1 MRTLMHPSCLAALL
15 AVPLAVA
22 CQAPSGPA
30 RTASQSEPVSD
41 ERMLAVDKY
50 YAREPFDDQARA
62 AVVRQRALFDQ
73 HFRPGSAALSPLGER
88 DLAILA
94 DAVAEDG
101 GSISVRRGS
110 AGDRLYKERV
120 ETVRDGLL
128 AAGID
133 AKRIRLNDDPPGGG
147 GTSTAEAIL
156 IRAKIRDQP
165 MSAPSQGEML
175 SPTGGSPTPVG
186 GAS

>member
-1 MRTLMHPSCLAALL
+1 MRTLMPPSRLAALL

-22 CQAPSGPA
+22 CQAPTGPA
-30 RTASQSEPVSD
+30 RNASQSESISD
-41 ERMLAVDKY
+41 DRMLAVDKY

-62 AVVRQRALFDQ
+62 AVIRQRALFDQ
-73 HFRPGSAALSPLGER
+73 HFRPGSADLNPLGER

-110 AGDRLYKERV
+110 VGERLYKARV
-120 ETVRDGLL
+120 ETVRNGLL
-128 AAGID
+128 AAGIE
-133 AKRIRLNDDPPGGG
+133 AKRIRIDDASPGGE
-147 GTSTAEAIL
+147 GTSTSEAIL

-165 MSAPSQGEML
+165 MSAPSEGEML

>member
-1 MRTLMHPSCLAALL
+1 MRNLMHQSSLAVLL

-22 CQAPSGPA
+22 CQTPQGPA
-30 RTASQSEPVSD
+30 QTSSQSESISD
-41 ERMLAVDKY
+41 AEMLAVDKY
-50 YAREPFDDQARA
+50 YSREPFDDQARA
-62 AVVRQRALFDQ
+62 AVVRQRALFDR
-73 HFRPGSAALSPLGER
+73 HFRPGSAALNPLGER

-101 GSISVRRGS
+101 GAISVRRGS
-110 AGDRLYKERV
+110 VGERLYKARV

-128 AAGID
+128 AAGIE
-133 AKRIRLNDDPPGGG
+133 AKRIRIDDAPPGGDG
-147 GTSTAEAIL
+147 MATAEAIL

-165 MSAPSQGEML
+165 MPAPSEGEML
-175 SPTGGSPTPVG
+175 SPTGGSPTAVG